1 MEYKMIA
8 MDMDGTLLT
17 TDKVVSAKSKEVLKH
32 AADMGIK
39 LVVCTGRIFTS
50 AWIYADLIG
59 TEAPII
65 ASNGAYVREKDRD
78 EVIYMKTLPKE
89 DIYKVVEIV
98 KHYGFYPHL
107 FSSDTIFT
115 EKIIFTSK
123 LYDKQNQSLPQ
134 DKKVKIV
141 VTDDLE
147 KTIEENHKIILKVV
161 VVSEMDEIEELRKL
175 RNEIANEIDASI
187 MSSAENNIE
196 VMSKGIS
203 KGNAVRILGDIYGI
217 SPEETICIGDNE
229 NDISM
234 IEYAGVG
241 VAMENATDDLKA
253 AADYVT
259 DTNDNDGVAKA
270 IEKIVF
276 EKRI

>member
-1 MEYKMIA
+1 MKYKMIA

-17 TDKVVSAKSKEVLKH
+17 TDKVVSQGNKEILKK

-39 LVVCTGRIFTS
+39 LVICTGRIFTS
-50 AWIYADLIG
+50 AWVYADLIG

-65 ASNGAYVREKDRD
+65 ASNGAYIREKDRD

-89 DIYKVVEIV
+89 DIFKVVKIV
-98 KHYGFYPHL
+98 KDYGFYPHL

-123 LYDKQNQSLPQ
+123 MYDKQNESLPSQ
-134 DKKVKIV
+134 KKVKIV
-141 VTDDLE
+141 ITDDLE
-147 KTIEENHKIILKVV
+147 KTIEENYQIILKIVI
-161 VVSEMDEIEELRKL
+161 VSEMDEIEKLNKL
-175 RNEIANEIDASI
+175 RNKIENKIDASI
-187 MSSAENNIE
+187 VASAANNFEI
-196 VMSKGIS
+196 MYKGIS
-203 KGNAVRILGDIYGI
+203 KGNAVKILGDIYGI

-234 IEYAGVG
+234 IEYAGLG
-241 VAMENATDDLKA
+241 VAMENATDGLKA

-270 IEKIVF
+270 IEKFVF
-276 EKRI
+276 NS

>member
-1 MEYKMIA
+1 MKYKMIA

-17 TDKVVSAKSKEVLKH
+17 TDKVVSRRNKEILKK

-50 AWIYADLIG
+50 AWVYADLIG

-65 ASNGAYVREKDRD
+65 ASNGAYIREKDRD

-89 DIYKVVEIV
+89 DIFKVVKIV
-98 KHYGFYPHL
+98 KDYGFYPHL

-123 LYDKQNQSLPQ
+123 MYDKQNESLPSQ
-134 DKKVKIV
+134 KKVKIV
-141 VTDDLE
+141 ITDDLE
-147 KTIEENHKIILKVV
+147 KTIEENYQIILKIVI
-161 VVSEMDEIEELRKL
+161 VSEMDEIEKLNKL
-175 RNEIANEIDASI
+175 RNEIASKIDASI
-187 MSSAENNIE
+187 VASAANNFEI
-196 VMSKGIS
+196 MSKGIS
-203 KGNAVRILGDIYGI
+203 KGNSVKMLGDIYGI

-234 IEYAGVG
+234 IEYAGFG
-241 VAMENATDDLKA
+241 VAMGNATDGLKA
-253 AADYVT
+253 AADNVT

-276 EKRI
+276 IK